1 MRPSK
6 YQMTCPKCKYEFTYD
21 NGYIDK
27 NITRLGIEINE
38 INRQFA
44 NFKLLPA
51 SEQRKRRDWAAKLK
65 VILVTKQKEISELKA
80 IRKVSDQQIR
90 HYEYEVFKAL
100 VRERYGETAFRELLD
115 LKDKELEAY
124 KASNLMRHE
133 YSRSGGCSIT
143 SINNL

>member
-1 MRPSK
+1 MRTSK

-38 INRQFA
+38 INRQFV

-51 SEQRKRRDWAAKLK
+51 SEQRKRKDWAAKLK

-80 IRKVSDQQIR
+80 IRKVCDQQIR

-100 VRERYGETAFRELLD
+100 VRERYGETAFRELLA

-124 KASNLMRHE
+124 KVSGLMRHE
-133 YSRSGGCSIT
+133 YSRRGGGSIA